1 MTIGIDIAN
10 LHAQPKVDWLRYR
23 ITTRT
28 AKQLS
33 RPRHTLKLA
42 IALIQIK
49 GIRFTSSGQ
58 LKEELRNL
66 EIF

>member
-10 LHAQPKVDWLRYR
+10 LHAQPKVNWLRYR

-49 GIRFTSSGQ
+49 GIRFTSPGQ
-58 LKEELRNL
+58 LKEELRDL